1 MFELTG
7 KHNTCKV
14 FTDMTDNTTI
24 SQLTTLLN
32 QPFVKD
38 SKIRIM
44 PDTHA
49 GAGCVIGTTMTLKDK
64 VVSNLVG
71 CDIGCGML
79 TVQLQERPYQ
89 IDPEKLD
96 KMIRKFVPAGFNVHE
111 TAKHATPLNCDDLF
125 CKNSVNS
132 LLAYRSVGTLGG
144 GEVLA
149 TGRINSPA

>member
-14 FTDMTDNTTI
+14 FTDMTDNETI

-32 QPFVKD
+32 QSFVKD

-49 GAGCVIGTTMTLKDK
+49 GAGCVIGTTMTLHDK
-64 VVSNLVG
+64 VVPNLVG
-71 CDIGCGML
+71 VDIGCGML
-79 TVQLQERPYQ
+79 TVQLKERPHMINMQ
-89 IDPEKLD
+89 KLD
-96 KMIRKFVPAGFNVHE
+96 EVIHEFVPAGFNVHE
-111 TAKHATPLNCDDLF
+111 TAKHPTPLNCDDLF
-125 CKNSVNS
+125 CANSVNS